1 MSKFTEEQ
9 RELINQTRSQIVE
22 LNKQQ
27 NKLYYDLLRDL
38 NINIYA
44 EDWMFDY
51 IYNESGSIEEIE
63 KQNIRLQQAQERILK
78 QKKRR
83 QENVGIITREIQ
95 DRQKRL
101 TDLESIPAFTEYS
114 DAEIRA
120 FVENQFPP
128 DALSILDNLAR
139 LTPEARKEIVEFVV
153 LKFKAVTLNTIID
166 EPGAVDDRYNQLG
179 I

>member
-63 KQNIRLQQAQERILK
+63 KRGIQADVERRFSISFLLYK
-78 QKKRR
+78 
-83 QENVGIITREIQ
+83 NLINS
-95 DRQKRL
+95 DRIN
-101 TDLESIPAFTEYS
+101 SS
-114 DAEIRA
+114 W
-120 FVENQFPP
+120 
-128 DALSILDNLAR
+128 
-139 LTPEARKEIVEFVV
+139 
-153 LKFKAVTLNTIID
+153 ID
-166 EPGAVDDRYNQLG
+166 CISL
-179 I
+179 

>member
-27 NKLYYDLLRDL
+27 NKLYDDLLRDL

-63 KQNIRLQQAQERILK
+63 KRL
-78 QKKRR
+78 
-83 QENVGIITREIQ
+83 
-95 DRQKRL
+95 
-101 TDLESIPAFTEYS
+101 
-114 DAEIRA
+114 
-120 FVENQFPP
+120 
-128 DALSILDNLAR
+128 
-139 LTPEARKEIVEFVV
+139 
-153 LKFKAVTLNTIID
+153 
-166 EPGAVDDRYNQLG
+166 
-179 I
+179 

>member
-63 KQNIRLQQAQERILK
+63 KRL
-78 QKKRR
+78 
-83 QENVGIITREIQ
+83 
-95 DRQKRL
+95 
-101 TDLESIPAFTEYS
+101 
-114 DAEIRA
+114 
-120 FVENQFPP
+120 
-128 DALSILDNLAR
+128 
-139 LTPEARKEIVEFVV
+139 
-153 LKFKAVTLNTIID
+153 
-166 EPGAVDDRYNQLG
+166 
-179 I
+179 